1 MRQTNKYGHIFSLCV
16 RLLLMLDQ
24 GTYNR
29 RQMAEEL
36 HVSGPTVAR
45 YLALFRTKLQIEITF
60 LASVPKKTEIPRKRG
75 RLGVMV
81 VSNWGR
87 VNRRKTIRFCRLYME
102 GTSGNDNPG
111 IVDLLGVL
119 LSIS

>member
-36 HVSGPTVAR
+36 HVSVPTVAR